1 MCTDHIPDQSNQVLW
16 RWNPGVKNF
25 LNYPADSKV
34 SAAKKHYFRVL
45 DIAGH
50 KQEDYKIHTHTDIEY
65 AVIYREY
72 IHRARCTTALADS
85 LVILY
90 QKSSRFLKELILM
103 SLNIPL

>member
-1 MCTDHIPDQSNQVLW
+1 MLTGHIPDQSNQVLW
-16 RWNPGVKNF
+16 RWNPGVKKF
-25 LNYPADSKV
+25 LNYPDDSKV
-34 SAAKKHYFRVL
+34 SAAKKHYSRVFS

-50 KQEDYKIHTHTDIEY
+50 KQEDYKIHTQTFEH
-65 AVIYREY
+65 AVIYCEY
-72 IHRARCTTALADS
+72 IHRARCTIALADS

>member
-50 KQEDYKIHTHTDIEY
+50 KQED
-65 AVIYREY
+65 
-72 IHRARCTTALADS
+72 
-85 LVILY
+85 
-90 QKSSRFLKELILM
+90 
-103 SLNIPL
+103 